1 MQCTSCGAE
10 IADKAI
16 VCYRC
21 GAPTAIPAAPK
32 RQQTAPAAR
41 RRPGWTLVVVALLG
55 ALMAVLGALVPQTDA
70 GGGARTGLYAA
81 LAVTGVVLF
90 WTLLRRR

>member
-1 MQCTSCGAE
+1 M
-10 IADKAI
+10 
-16 VCYRC
+16 
-21 GAPTAIPAAPK
+21 
-32 RQQTAPAAR
+32 
-41 RRPGWTLVVVALLG
+41 VALLG

-70 GGGARTGLYAA
+70 GSGARTGLYAA